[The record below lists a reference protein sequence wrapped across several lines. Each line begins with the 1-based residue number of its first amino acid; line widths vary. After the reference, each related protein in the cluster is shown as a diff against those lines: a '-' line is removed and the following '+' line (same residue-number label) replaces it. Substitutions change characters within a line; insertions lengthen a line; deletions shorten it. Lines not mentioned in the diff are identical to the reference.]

1 MDKILFNDSQ
11 IVPEPVIQTYPL
23 FNDSQILPERVL
35 PPRTW
40 VTLCRVHNMVLD
52 DVHNMAHLINH
63 YYCTKLQLNAS
74 LSHLVI

>member
-35 PPRTW
+35 PPRT
-40 VTLCRVHNMVLD
+40 
-52 DVHNMAHLINH
+52 
-63 YYCTKLQLNAS
+63 
-74 LSHLVI
+74 